1 MTIAFDAMHV
11 VYMDGEYVADTWVV
25 HNVRALYTD
34 IHLLNRLGGREPR
47 VLMLVECSH
56 GVP

>member
-1 MTIAFDAMHV
+1 MTIAFDAMHM

-34 IHLLNRLGGREPR
+34 IYLLKCPGGPESR
-47 VLMLVECSH
+47 VFKLVESCH
-56 GVP
+56 GVR